1 MVAYLSKKGN
11 HQGICL
17 VMKTFKLKLNIK
29 LFGQNPRSFL
39 VKLPIWMHF
48 EISNRDF
55 EPLVDLWPRTVKQN
69 HKSLV
74 VSFLHSCK
82 VYKVDTTSAIQSVF

>member
-48 EISNRDF
+48 EISN
-55 EPLVDLWPRTVKQN
+55 L
-69 HKSLV
+69 KSRL
-74 VSFLHSCK
+74 
-82 VYKVDTTSAIQSVF
+82 